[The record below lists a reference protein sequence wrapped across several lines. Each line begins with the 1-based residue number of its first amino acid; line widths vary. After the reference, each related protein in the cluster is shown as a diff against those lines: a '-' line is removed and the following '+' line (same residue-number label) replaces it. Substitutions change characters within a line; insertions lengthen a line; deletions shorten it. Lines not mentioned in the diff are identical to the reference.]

1 MNTVKQGASSGGAHF
16 PFLPVSLS
24 SASLFSALVLS
35 ASLFFGFLALPVQ
48 AAQTSSPDLSQSQS
62 QAQAQAQA
70 HLRRL
75 QYNRLASQAQE
86 LASLRY
92 RVADV
97 EKSLS
102 ALSTRNHGASVD
114 SWSKSDRRSYE
125 SLHKKLVALKAQHN
139 QLAESYNSFMA
150 ANGYPFTDRH
160 DLPRGASVVLLRQVM
175 PLTDVKHF
183 LLN

>member
-48 AAQTSSPDLSQSQS
+48 AAQTSSPDLSQS
-62 QAQAQAQA
+62 QAQAQA

>member
-1 MNTVKQGASSGGAHF
+1 MNTVKQGASSGGAPF

-24 SASLFSALVLS
+24 STALFSALVLS
-35 ASLFFGFLALPVQ
+35 ASLFFGLLALPVQ
-48 AAQTSSPDLSQSQS
+48 AAQPSSPDLSQSQS
-62 QAQAQAQA
+62 QTQAQAQA

-75 QYNRLASQAQE
+75 QYNRLASQALE

>member
-24 SASLFSALVLS
+24 SAALFSALVLS
-35 ASLFFGFLALPVQ
+35 ASLFFGFLAPPVQ
-48 AAQTSSPDLSQSQS
+48 AAQPSSPDLSQSQT
-62 QAQAQAQA
+62 QAQTQA

-102 ALSTRNHGASVD
+102 ALNTRNQGAAVD